1 MGASRLGL
9 NSSFDDGA
17 FVAVMA
23 GVDPS
28 SGVELGRPFVER
40 SVRGYD
46 MTFSAPKSVSLLA
59 AVADP
64 VVAEEVHGAHD
75 AAVDAVLGYVQRHAL
90 TRYRVDGEMMSVD
103 AEGLVV
109 GVFRQHV
116 SRELDPQL
124 HSHAVIANRV
134 LSPDGRWLALDARA
148 LMKDQTVLSSL
159 YHAGLRA
166 ELTAR
171 LGVGWQDP
179 VNGIAE
185 MARCRR
191 DRVAG
196 VLPALAAGRGPD
208 QGEVEPVPRV
218 VGPRANRA
226 GAVAAGTRGGDSI
239 PGAPNQRRSTLLSS
253 RPGGWSQLA
262 SCGLDP
268 DGLVAAVIGRTMDP
282 PRELDP
288 AGWGLVAEQALVALT
303 DARSTW
309 RHPDVV
315 REFARATATDLPYR
329 LVSWSRGWRRLL
341 AGSPG
346 SVWWSWLARCLTGRG
361 SG

>member
-1 MGASRLGL
+1 
-9 NSSFDDGA
+9 
-17 FVAVMA
+17 MA

-46 MTFSAPKSVSLLA
+46 VTFSAPKSVSLLA
-59 AVADP
+59 AFGDP
-64 VVAEEVHGAHD
+64 GVTEAVYGAHD

-90 TRYRVDGEMMSVD
+90 TRYRVDGEIMAVD

-185 MARCRR
+185 MAGVDELVLQEFSQRSLQ
-191 DRVAG
+191 VA
-196 VLPALAAGRGPD
+196 ARN
-208 QGEVEPVPRV
+208 QREVEPVPGD

-226 GAVAAGTRGGDSI
+226 GAVAA
-239 PGAPNQRRSTLLSS
+239 
-253 RPGGWSQLA
+253 
-262 SCGLDP
+262 
-268 DGLVAAVIGRTMDP
+268 RT
-282 PRELDP
+282 
-288 AGWGLVAEQALVALT
+288 
-303 DARSTW
+303 
-309 RHPDVV
+309 
-315 REFARATATDLPYR
+315 
-329 LVSWSRGWRRLL
+329 
-341 AGSPG
+341 
-346 SVWWSWLARCLTGRG
+346 
-361 SG
+361 

>member
-1 MGASRLGL
+1 MTSLKGPAAGQYYVAEAGLYYLAAGEPPGRWFGVGASRLGL
-9 NSSFDDGA
+9 NSSFDDDA

-28 SGVELGRPFVER
+28 TGVELGRPFVER

-46 MTFSAPKSVSLLA
+46 VTFSAPKSVSLFT

-64 VVAEEVHGAHD
+64 VVAAEVYGAHD

-90 TRYRVDGEMMSVD
+90 TRYRVDGEVMSVD

-191 DRVAG
+191 VGVAG
-196 VLPALAAGRGPD
+196 VLPAVVAGRGPD
-208 QGEVEPVPRV
+208 QGEVGPVPGV
-218 VGPRANRA
+218 VGP
-226 GAVAAGTRGGDSI
+226 
-239 PGAPNQRRSTLLSS
+239 
-253 RPGGWSQLA
+253 
-262 SCGLDP
+262 
-268 DGLVAAVIGRTMDP
+268 
-282 PRELDP
+282 
-288 AGWGLVAEQALVALT
+288 
-303 DARSTW
+303 
-309 RHPDVV
+309 
-315 REFARATATDLPYR
+315 
-329 LVSWSRGWRRLL
+329 
-341 AGSPG
+341 
-346 SVWWSWLARCLTGRG
+346 
-361 SG
+361 